1 MKPIQIAIAA
11 AFLMSGAAAYA
22 QQNNLPGGPDAKQ
35 SVGDPMI
42 KQPTADQLKQ
52 SRGLAK
58 HDRGP
63 TNGQLGGQPG
73 SHNAVLVPMADRA

>member
-11 AFLMSGAAAYA
+11 AFLMFGAAAYA

-35 SVGDPMI
+35 WVGDPMI

-73 SHNAVLVPMADRA
+73 EPQRGTSSNGG

>member
-1 MKPIQIAIAA
+1 MKLIQIAFAA

-22 QQNNLPGGPDAKQ
+22 QQNSLPGGPDAKQ
-35 SVGDPMI
+35 WVGDPMI
-42 KQPTADQLKQ
+42 KEPTYDQRQ
-52 SRGLAK
+52 RNRGLVR

-73 SHNAVLVPMADRA
+73 ETQRGSSTNGG